1 MERPG
6 GRLTGASLLQ
16 SVDEVKLVPP
26 ERQDQGQENC
36 QQKAQPATPRDPG
49 GAASFLETAPCL
61 LGSTTTLSQ
70 QKEGQKEGGREIPI
84 QVMFPVLHLS
94 VGAGR
99 PGLGVQLP
107 ACI

>member
-36 QQKAQPATPRDPG
+36 QQKAQPATPRDLG
-49 GAASFLETAPCL
+49 GAASSLETAPCL

-70 QKEGQKEGGREIPI
+70 QKEGGREIPI
-84 QVMFPVLHLS
+84 QVMFPVLHPS
-94 VGAGR
+94 MGAGR
-99 PGLGVQLP
+99 LGLGVQLP